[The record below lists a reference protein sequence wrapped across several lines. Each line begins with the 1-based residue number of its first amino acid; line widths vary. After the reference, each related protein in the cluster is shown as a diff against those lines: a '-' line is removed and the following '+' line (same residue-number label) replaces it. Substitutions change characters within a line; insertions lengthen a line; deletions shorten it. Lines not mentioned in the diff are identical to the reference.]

1 VNEKRVSDEQLA
13 IRTGDAVLHKPTG
26 ETWLVAYCEGGYVC
40 CCGWPATLAKVSDCE
55 LVRKG
60 TDEEW
65 AGLLMSLAVM
75 QPEPGGSPD
84 CRMLYAKRA
93 IRAALADREPQEAAA
108 VLRAH
113 HGIRE

>member
-13 IRTGDAVLHKPTG
+13 IRTGDAVLHKPSG
-26 ETWLVAYCEGGYVC
+26 ETWLVAYYEGGYVC

-65 AGLLMSLAVM
+65 AGLLMSMAVM
-75 QPEPGGSPD
+75 RGDHSAD

-93 IRAALADREPQEAAA
+93 IRAALAHSEPQDLANGE
-108 VLRAH
+108 LKL
-113 HGIRE
+113 